1 MLCLAS
7 VLSKGYSFG
16 ELSKFG
22 VYICL
27 VSGDDECESFMSVR
41 IGDWEAHLKEGRSGK
56 TDVGG

>member
-7 VLSKGYSFG
+7 ILSKGYSFG

-27 VSGDDECESFMSVR
+27 VNGDDECESFMSVR
-41 IGDWEAHLKEGRSGK
+41 IGGLGGTFKGREVRK
-56 TDVGG
+56 N